1 MSGTLGLTVAGQQLD
16 ESIHGLADKMLRRR
30 LIKFANKATTMVKQ
44 VHNTADW
51 TQDSKESMLTI
62 LRDFYLKEICDR
74 FPRIDDQAFYALR
87 NYIKSIATPEFTP
100 ETRTQL
106 AIQDRQQFARVRQ
119 AVDDDSN
126 MAMKMV
132 LVGLFTVWLLTVLYV
147 PLIGKPSPFR

>member
-16 ESIHGLADKMLRRR
+16 ASIHSLADKMLRRR
-30 LIKFANKATTMVKQ
+30 LIKFANKATTMVKEI
-44 VHNTADW
+44 HTADW
-51 TQDSKESMLTI
+51 SQDSKESMLTV
-62 LRDFYLKEICDR
+62 LRDYYLKEASDR
-74 FPRIDDQAFYALR
+74 FPRIDDEAYYSLR
-87 NYIKSIATPEFTP
+87 AYIKSIATPEFQP

-106 AIQDRQQFARVRQ
+106 AIQDRQQFARARQ

-132 LVGLFTVWLLTVLYV
+132 LVGLFTMWLMTVLYV